1 MLWEYLQ
8 EKMLSRP
15 SRKIREGSAHITYE
29 EAVVFAETFGK
40 KLKVPCCAILCQ
52 SELAASLAI
61 LSCFAAGVTAV
72 PLSFRYGD
80 AHCRNILRKIRP
92 DAMITD
98 AGGELHVLNLCAA
111 AEPWETEEP
120 RPAVILCTSG
130 TTGEP
135 KGVMLS
141 EENLFTNLEDIG
153 TYFKINKTDRI
164 LICRPLYHCA
174 VLTGEF
180 LISLVKGLDIFFASE
195 KFDPVNILKILKE
208 EQISV
213 FCGTP
218 SLLRMICR
226 FAGVSGCFA
235 LVRHIAVS
243 GEPMGKVCAQ
253 MIAKTFYNA
262 YIYHVYGL
270 TEASPR
276 VAYLPPAYFE
286 ALPEYAGLPLPSVQV
301 KVVDDAGK
309 TLPRGAQGELCVKG
323 KSVMLGYYRN
333 PELTAQVLDAG
344 GWLHTGD
351 VASIHDN
358 GFLKIKCR
366 RDNMIIRAG
375 MNIYPQE
382 IENALLADGRTR
394 DALAYGIA
402 DAMSGQKIGLKIS
415 GDFRNKNE
423 VLQLCRRALPPHAV
437 PSVIELMEELPR
449 NVSGKV
455 IRDGQK
461 R

>member
-1 MLWEYLQ
+1 MLWEYLK

-15 SRKIREGSAHITYE
+15 SGKIREGGAQITYE
-29 EAVVFAETFGK
+29 EAVVFAETFRK
-40 KLKVPCCAILCQ
+40 KLTVPCCAVLCQ
-52 SELAASLAI
+52 SELAAALAI

-80 AHCRNILRKIRP
+80 AHCRKILRKIRP

-98 AGGELHVLNLCAA
+98 VGGELHVLKVCAPEEQGA
-111 AEPWETEEP
+111 AEEL

-141 EENLFTNLEDIG
+141 EENIFTNLLDIG
-153 TYFKINKTDRI
+153 GYFKIDKTDRI

-180 LISLVKGLDIFFASE
+180 LVSLVKGLDIFFASE
-195 KFDPVNILKILKE
+195 KFDPVNILKRIKE
-208 EQISV
+208 ERISV

-218 SLLRMICR
+218 SLLRMLCR
-226 FAGVSGCFA
+226 FAGVGGCFS
-235 LVRHIAVS
+235 LVRHVAVS
-243 GEPMGKVCAQ
+243 GEAMGKVCAE

-286 ALPEYAGLPLPSVQV
+286 ALPEYAGLPLSSVKL
-301 KVVDDAGK
+301 KVVDDVGR
-309 TLPRGAQGELCVKG
+309 TLPAGTEGELCVKG
-323 KSVMLGYYRN
+323 KSVMMGYYRD
-333 PELTAQVLDAG
+333 PELTAQALDSD

-351 VASIHDN
+351 LASIREN
-358 GFLKIKCR
+358 GFLKIKGR
-366 RDNMIIRAG
+366 KDNMIIRAG

-382 IENALLADGRTR
+382 IENALRTDRRTR
-394 DALAYGIA
+394 DVLAYGIA
-402 DAMSGQKIGLKIS
+402 DAMSGQKIGLKIT

-423 VLQLCRRALPPHAV
+423 VLQACRQTLPPHAI
-437 PSVIELMEELPR
+437 PSVIEIVDELPR
-449 NVSGKV
+449 NASGKV
-455 IRDGQK
+455 IRNGK
-461 R
+461 TR